1 MSTIAYLIELHDAK
15 TGNTTGYLQNILTA
29 GAFDVEMTTDPNK
42 ALRFTRRE
50 SAQAILDDSAF
61 RLAMGAH
68 KWTVEEHMW
77 VDSPVSEDGN
87 DR

>member
-1 MSTIAYLIELHDAK
+1 MADGIAYLIELHDPK
-15 TGNTTGYLQNILTA
+15 TGNTAGYLQNILTA
-29 GAFDVEMTTDPNK
+29 GTFDVVMTPDPNK

-77 VDSPVSEDGN
+77 MSNP
-87 DR
+87 